1 MRQNVDPKIWGT
13 CAWTFLR
20 HCAEACDDT
29 CQESYRQFIELL
41 PEVLPCEQCRE
52 HSGRYI
58 MENPVDTDDLVSWID
73 RFRLAVAERKAKDI
87 PQNPAKTL
95 SRTEG
100 CSRCGESRKTIIR
113 NVLLILGV
121 LIGCALVILIVVGL
135 VKLTKAGQIK

>member
-1 MRQNVDPKIWGT
+1 
-13 CAWTFLR
+13 
-20 HCAEACDDT
+20 
-29 CQESYRQFIELL
+29 
-41 PEVLPCEQCRE
+41 
-52 HSGRYI
+52 